1 MRLMVYSHDTYG
13 LGNISRMLAICSYLL
28 KAIPNLSILV
38 VSGSPM
44 LHSFRLPQGLDYVK
58 LPCLNR
64 GESGQLSAKYL
75 NTETDET
82 IKLRSELILATAINF
97 KPDMLLVDKKPD
109 GIAGELKETI
119 RYLKCVLPE
128 SKLILLLRDILDSP
142 QVTIPE
148 WQNNG
153 YHEAIYFYYNQ
164 ILVVGMPEVFNLTR
178 EYQFPAHTA
187 KKVRFCGYIRKEP
200 GLQPPSILRQELQI
214 QPEEKF
220 VLVTPGGGQDG
231 DYLIENYFASLEH
244 LPESH
249 KLKSVILCGPEMKA
263 SQKEAFYQTAQKY
276 PQVQISEFTD
286 DLMSYMEASDIVVS
300 MGGYNTVTEILSLGK
315 KSIIVPRVKPAKEQ
329 LIRAERLSRLGLV
342 KMIHPDCLTPQGL
355 METILEQLSNSAS
368 HLPALSRLDLDGL
381 PQTTRYIYNLLHGS
395 HSDEFVYSYS
405 KSFYADLTTAV

>member
-75 NTETDET
+75 NTKTDET
-82 IKLRSELILATAINF
+82 LKLRSEIILATAINF
-97 KPDMLLVDKKPD
+97 KPDMFLVDKKPD
-109 GIAGELKETI
+109 GIGGELKDTI
-119 RYLKCVLPE
+119 KYLQCVLPE
-128 SKLILLLRDILDSP
+128 TKLLLLLRDILDSP
-142 QVTIPE
+142 ETTISE
-148 WQNNG
+148 WKINE

-164 ILVVGMPEVFNLTR
+164 ILVVGMPEVFDLPK
-178 EYQFPAHTA
+178 EYQFPDHTA
-187 KKVRFCGYIRKEP
+187 KKVRFCGYIRKQP
-200 GLQPPSILRQELQI
+200 GLKPPRILRQELQI
-214 QPEEKF
+214 KADEQL

-329 LIRAERLSRLGLV
+329 LIRAERLNQLGLV
-342 KMIHPDCLTPQGL
+342 KMIHPDSLTPQDL
-355 METILEQLSNSAS
+355 METILEQLNNSTS
-368 HLPALSRLDLDGL
+368 HLTGLSRLDMDGL
-381 PQTTRYIYNLLHGS
+381 PQTTRYIYNLLHGIN
-395 HSDEFVYSYS
+395 SDEFFYNYS
-405 KSFYADLTTAV
+405 KSLDPYLPTAV

>member
-1 MRLMVYSHDTYG
+1 MRLMVYSHDTFG
-13 LGNISRMLAICSYLL
+13 LGNISRMLAICNYLL
-28 KAIPNLSILV
+28 KAIPKLSILV

-64 GESGQLSAKYL
+64 GESGKLSAKYL

-82 IKLRSELILATAINF
+82 VKLRSEIILATAINF
-97 KPDMLLVDKKPD
+97 KPDMFLVDKKPD
-109 GIAGELKETI
+109 GIAGELKATI
-119 RYLKCVLPE
+119 KYLQCVLPE
-128 SKLILLLRDILDSP
+128 TKLILLLRDILDSP
-142 QVTIPE
+142 EVTIPE
-148 WQNNG
+148 WKNNG
-153 YHEAIYFYYNQ
+153 YHESIYFYYNQ
-164 ILVVGMPEVFNLTR
+164 ILVVGMPEIFDLTK

-187 KKVRFCGYIRKEP
+187 KKVRFCGYICKEP
-200 GLQPPSILRQELQI
+200 GLKTGSILRQELQI
-214 QPEEKF
+214 KSDEQL

-249 KLKSVILCGPEMKA
+249 KLKSVIMCGPEMKA
-263 SQKEAFYQTAQKY
+263 SQKQAFYETAQKY

-286 DLMSYMEASDIVVS
+286 DLMSYMEAADIVVS

-329 LIRAERLSRLGLV
+329 LIRAERLDELGLV

-355 METILEQLSNSAS
+355 METILEQLRDSTS
-368 HLPALSRLDLDGL
+368 HLPGVSRLDLDGL
-381 PQTTRYIYNLLHGS
+381 PQTTSYIYNLLHGIE
-395 HSDEFVYSYS
+395 SDEFAYSYS
-405 KSFYADLTTAV
+405 KSLDFYLPTAV